1 MAIGKP
7 NEAPFNALLRNFLES
22 LDPAVKTVLNIPSM
36 SHDSVANLAEL
47 AGADDL
53 AAKRR
58 TTAAEKRVEGAPD
71 YSLEDLKKIVELAS
85 IVSPQGAMQSALPT
99 AAAAAESAPK
109 VPESLHY
116 SVANLAKVM
125 GAEELAG
132 ERMKDAERLRARRL
146 GKDATAQEAMDQRI
160 EEAMGDLGSTAKPAA
175 KPELTLDEIEARDMA
190 ASAGAMPVDE
200 EPAAPKAAKASEPVT
215 RGDLDPDMQDMMG
228 TTGVDPD
235 DYDLAGGAKEP
246 EVDYTDEAVGLFKN
260 THGTEFD
267 PNSKMDR
274 EKLEKMRSMLE
285 SQGGLG
291 KMSANQFALQV
302 YRNS

>member
-1 MAIGKP
+1 MGEAI
-7 NEAPFNALLRNFLES
+7 S
-22 LDPAVKTVLNIPSM
+22 
-36 SHDSVANLAEL
+36 
-47 AGADDL
+47 
-53 AAKRR
+53 
-58 TTAAEKRVEGAPD
+58 
-71 YSLEDLKKIVELAS
+71 
-85 IVSPQGAMQSALPT
+85 
-99 AAAAAESAPK
+99 K

-116 SVANLAKVM
+116 SVTNVAKAL

-132 ERMKDAERLRARRL
+132 ERMKDAERLRMRRI

-190 ASAGAMPVDE
+190 ASAKAMPADE
-200 EPAAPKAAKASEPVT
+200 EPAAPASKPVT

-274 EKLEKMRSMLE
+274 GKLDKMKGMLAK
-285 SQGGLG
+285 QGGLG
-291 KMSANQFALQV
+291 EMSANQFALQV